1 MFDLGWAEMLLLG
14 IVVLLVMG
22 PRELPNMLRTLGRLA
37 RRMRVLSQGFRS
49 QIDEIAREVDPRA
62 DLQRIT
68 HSHPFEEDVGTPTL
82 FDEPPE
88 DAAAASD
95 DAADNASDDASKNV
109 VPKKK
114 ETMMSVGK
122 DTVDKVRQR
131 IKTLLT
137 KMAPT
142 IMSMPPKLRL
152 STILPNCG
160 RAC

>member
-22 PRELPNMLRTLGRLA
+22 PRELPSMLRTLGRLA

-68 HSHPFEEDVGTPTL
+68 YSHPYEEDVGTPTL

-88 DAAAASD
+88 DVASSS
-95 DAADNASDDASKNV
+95 DNASEKPA
-109 VPKKK
+109 PKKK
-114 ETMMSVGK
+114 AASKKKAVSKKKSGVK
-122 DTVDKVRQR
+122 KKVASKKGDDDERQ
-131 IKTLLT
+131 
-137 KMAPT
+137 
-142 IMSMPPKLRL
+142 
-152 STILPNCG
+152 
-160 RAC
+160 

>member
-68 HSHPFEEDVGTPTL
+68 YSHPYEEDVGTPTL
-82 FDEPPE
+82 FDELPKDVAFSSE
-88 DAAAASD
+88 DSLE
-95 DAADNASDDASKNV
+95 KP

-114 ETMMSVGK
+114 TLSKKKAVSKKKSGVK
-122 DTVDKVRQR
+122 KKVVSKKGDDDERQ
-131 IKTLLT
+131 
-137 KMAPT
+137 
-142 IMSMPPKLRL
+142 
-152 STILPNCG
+152 
-160 RAC
+160 

>member
-22 PRELPNMLRTLGRLA
+22 PRELPSMLRTLGRLA

-68 HSHPFEEDVGTPTL
+68 YSHPYEEDVGTPTL
-82 FDEPPE
+82 FDESPE
-88 DAAAASD
+88 DVASSS
-95 DAADNASDDASKNV
+95 DNASEKP

-114 ETMMSVGK
+114 AASKKKAVSKKKSGVK
-122 DTVDKVRQR
+122 KKVASKKGDDDERQ
-131 IKTLLT
+131 
-137 KMAPT
+137 
-142 IMSMPPKLRL
+142 
-152 STILPNCG
+152 
-160 RAC
+160 

>member
-22 PRELPNMLRTLGRLA
+22 PRELPNILRTLGRFA

-68 HSHPFEEDVGTPTL
+68 YSHPYEEDVGTPTL

-88 DAAAASD
+88 GVASS
-95 DAADNASDDASKNV
+95 SDDASEKP

-114 ETMMSVGK
+114 SASKKKAVAKKKAVSKKKSGVK
-122 DTVDKVRQR
+122 KKVVSKKGDDDERQ
-131 IKTLLT
+131 
-137 KMAPT
+137 
-142 IMSMPPKLRL
+142 
-152 STILPNCG
+152 
-160 RAC
+160 

>member
-22 PRELPNMLRTLGRLA
+22 PRELPSMLRTLGRLA

-82 FDEPPE
+82 FDEPLE
-88 DAAAASD
+88 DAVAASD

-109 VPKKK
+109 VPKKGDDD
-114 ETMMSVGK
+114 E
-122 DTVDKVRQR
+122 RR
-131 IKTLLT
+131 
-137 KMAPT
+137 
-142 IMSMPPKLRL
+142 
-152 STILPNCG
+152 
-160 RAC
+160 

>member
-68 HSHPFEEDVGTPTL
+68 YSHPYEEDAGTPTL

-88 DAAAASD
+88 DAASS
-95 DAADNASDDASKNV
+95 SDDASEKP

-114 ETMMSVGK
+114 TASK
-122 DTVDKVRQR
+122 KKTVSKKKPVAKKKSGVKKKVVSKKGDDDERQ
-131 IKTLLT
+131 
-137 KMAPT
+137 
-142 IMSMPPKLRL
+142 
-152 STILPNCG
+152 
-160 RAC
+160 

>member
-22 PRELPNMLRTLGRLA
+22 PRELPNMLRALGRFA

-68 HSHPFEEDVGTPTL
+68 YSHPYEEDVGTPTL

-88 DAAAASD
+88 DVASSS
-95 DAADNASDDASKNV
+95 NDASEKP

-114 ETMMSVGK
+114 AASKKKAVSKKKSGVK
-122 DTVDKVRQR
+122 KKVVSKKGDDDERQ
-131 IKTLLT
+131 
-137 KMAPT
+137 
-142 IMSMPPKLRL
+142 
-152 STILPNCG
+152 
-160 RAC
+160 

>member
-22 PRELPNMLRTLGRLA
+22 PRELPNMLRTLGRFA

-68 HSHPFEEDVGTPTL
+68 YSHPYEEDVGTPTL

-88 DAAAASD
+88 DVASS
-95 DAADNASDDASKNV
+95 SDDASEKP

-114 ETMMSVGK
+114 AASK
-122 DTVDKVRQR
+122 KKTVSKKKSGVKKKVVSKKGDDDERQ
-131 IKTLLT
+131 
-137 KMAPT
+137 
-142 IMSMPPKLRL
+142 
-152 STILPNCG
+152 
-160 RAC
+160 

>member
-68 HSHPFEEDVGTPTL
+68 YSHPYEEDVGTPTL

-88 DAAAASD
+88 NVASP
-95 DAADNASDDASKNV
+95 SDDASEKP

-114 ETMMSVGK
+114 AASK
-122 DTVDKVRQR
+122 KKSRAKKKVVSKKGDDDERQ
-131 IKTLLT
+131 
-137 KMAPT
+137 
-142 IMSMPPKLRL
+142 
-152 STILPNCG
+152 
-160 RAC
+160 

>member
-1 MFDLGWAEMLLLG
+1 MFDIGWAEMLLLG

-37 RRMRVLSQGFRS
+37 RRMRTLSQGFRS

-68 HSHPFEEDVGTPTL
+68 YSHPYEDDVGTPTL

-88 DAAAASD
+88 DVASSSE
-95 DAADNASDDASKNV
+95 DALEKP

-114 ETMMSVGK
+114 AASKKKSVSKKKSGVK
-122 DTVDKVRQR
+122 KKVVSKKGDDDERQ
-131 IKTLLT
+131 
-137 KMAPT
+137 
-142 IMSMPPKLRL
+142 
-152 STILPNCG
+152 
-160 RAC
+160 

>member
-1 MFDLGWAEMLLLG
+1 VFDLGWAEMLLLG

-22 PRELPNMLRTLGRLA
+22 PRELPSMLRTLGRLA

-62 DLQRIT
+62 DLQHIT

-82 FDEPPE
+82 FDEPLE

-109 VPKKK
+109 VPKKGDDD
-114 ETMMSVGK
+114 E
-122 DTVDKVRQR
+122 RQ
-131 IKTLLT
+131 
-137 KMAPT
+137 
-142 IMSMPPKLRL
+142 
-152 STILPNCG
+152 
-160 RAC
+160 